1 MLVVDRTGAQAL
13 VQDLGR
19 EGHAHLGVSPSGA
32 ADRTALRLANRL
44 VGNPEDA
51 AAIECVLGG
60 LAVTA
65 SAMHWVAVTGAPTD
79 VLVNGTRVGSHTSLP
94 LRPGSTLVIEAPR
107 EGLRSYL
114 AVRGGVQVAP
124 TLGSR
129 STDVLSGLGPEPL
142 APGTELPVGAPLRP
156 LPDTDLAPVERPRTT
171 LAVLRGPRRDW
182 FTDDAWR
189 TLLTTDWQVSSDS
202 NRVAVRLDGGRL
214 ERSTNEELPS
224 EAMVRGAI
232 QVPSSGLPLIF
243 GPDHP
248 VTGGYPVIAVLTDRD
263 ADHAGQLRPG
273 GTVRFALARERL
285 PGSPGP
291 R

>member
-13 VQDLGR
+13 LQDLGR
-19 EGHAHLGVSPSGA
+19 ERHAYLGVSPSGA
-32 ADRTALRLANRL
+32 ADRAALRLANRL

-60 LAVTA
+60 LVVTA
-65 SAMHWVAVTGAPTD
+65 SVMHWVAVTGAPTE

-94 LRPGSTLVIEAPR
+94 LRPGHTLAIEAPR
-107 EGLRSYL
+107 EGLRNYL
-114 AVRGGVQVAP
+114 AVRGGLQVAP

-142 APGTELPVGAPLRP
+142 APGMELPVGEPLRP

-171 LAVLRGPRRDW
+171 LAVLPGPRRDW
-182 FTDDAWR
+182 FTDEAWR
-189 TLLTTDWQVSSDS
+189 TLLTAAWRVSSES
-202 NRVAVRLDGGRL
+202 NRVAIRLDGGQL
-214 ERSTNEELPS
+214 PRSTAAELPS
-224 EAMVRGAI
+224 EAIVRGAI
-232 QVPSSGLPLIF
+232 QVPTSGQPLIF

-248 VTGGYPVIAVLTDRD
+248 VTGGYPVIAVLTERD

-273 GTVRFALARERL
+273 GTVRFVPAQR
-285 PGSPGP
+285 
-291 R
+291 

>member
-13 VQDLGR
+13 LQDLGR
-19 EGHAHLGVSPSGA
+19 ERHAHLGVSPSGA
-32 ADRTALRLANRL
+32 ADRAALRLANRL

-51 AAIECVLGG
+51 AAVECLLGG

-65 SAMHWVAVTGAPTD
+65 SALHWVAVTGAPTD
-79 VLVNGTRVGSHTSLP
+79 VLVNGRQVGSHTSLP
-94 LRPGSTLVIEAPR
+94 LRRGDTLVIEAPT

-114 AVRGGVQVAP
+114 AIRGGFQVAP

-142 APGTELPVGAPLRP
+142 TPGVELPVGDPRQP
-156 LPDTDLAPVERPRTT
+156 LPDTDLAPVARPRTT
-171 LAVLRGPRRDW
+171 LAVLPGPRRDW
-182 FTDDAWR
+182 FTDEAWQ

-202 NRVAVRLDGGRL
+202 NRVAVRLDGARL
-214 ERSTNEELPS
+214 ERSRTEELPS

-273 GTVRFALARERL
+273 GTVRFVLAREGLRGAPTHL
-285 PGSPGP
+285 
-291 R
+291 

>member
-1 MLVVDRTGAQAL
+1 M
-13 VQDLGR
+13 
-19 EGHAHLGVSPSGA
+19 
-32 ADRTALRLANRL
+32 
-44 VGNPEDA
+44 
-51 AAIECVLGG
+51 
-60 LAVTA
+60 
-65 SAMHWVAVTGAPTD
+65 
-79 VLVNGTRVGSHTSLP
+79 LVNGRQVGSHTSLP
-94 LRPGSTLVIEAPR
+94 LRRGDTLVIEAPT

-114 AVRGGVQVAP
+114 AIRGGFQVAP

-142 APGTELPVGAPLRP
+142 TPGVELPVGDPRQP
-156 LPDTDLAPVERPRTT
+156 LPDTDLAPIARPRTT
-171 LAVLRGPRRDW
+171 LAVLPGPRRDW
-182 FTDDAWR
+182 FTDEAWQ

-202 NRVAVRLDGGRL
+202 NRVAVRLDGARL
-214 ERSTNEELPS
+214 ERSRTEELPS

-273 GTVRFALARERL
+273 GTVRFVLAREGLRGAPTHL
-285 PGSPGP
+285 
-291 R
+291 

>member
-1 MLVVDRTGAQAL
+1 VLVVDRTGAQAL
-13 VQDLGR
+13 LQDLGR
-19 EGHAHLGVSPSGA
+19 AGHAHLGVSPSGA
-32 ADRTALRLANRL
+32 ADRAALRLANRL
-44 VGNPEDA
+44 VGNPEGA
-51 AAIECVLGG
+51 AAVECVLGG

-65 SAMHWVAVTGAPTD
+65 SALHWVAVAGAPGD
-79 VLVNGTRVGSHTSLP
+79 VVVNGTRVGSHTSLP
-94 LRPGSTLVIEAPR
+94 LHPGDTLAIGAPR
-107 EGLRSYL
+107 VGLRSYL
-114 AVRGGVQVAP
+114 AVRGGILAP
-124 TLGSR
+124 ATLGSR

-142 APGTELPVGAPLRP
+142 ASGTELQVGEPLRP

-171 LAVLRGPRRDW
+171 LAVLPGPRRDW
-182 FTDDAWR
+182 FSDDAWR
-189 TLLTTDWQVSSDS
+189 TLLTTEWQVSSDT
-202 NRVAVRLDGGRL
+202 NRVAVRLDGERL
-214 ERSTNEELPS
+214 ERSTTEELPS

-273 GTVRFALARERL
+273 GTVRFVLARERL
-285 PGSPGP
+285 PGSPGH

>member
-32 ADRTALRLANRL
+32 ADRAALRLANRL

-51 AAIECVLGG
+51 AAIECLLGG

-65 SAMHWVAVTGAPTD
+65 RSLHWVAVTGAPTG
-79 VLVNGTRVGSHTSLP
+79 VLVNGTRVGSHVSLP
-94 LRPGSTLVIEAPR
+94 LRPGATLTIEAPR
-107 EGLRSYL
+107 EGLRCYL

-129 STDVLSGLGPEPL
+129 STDVLSGLGPKPL
-142 APGTELPVGAPLRP
+142 APGVELPIGEPLRP

-171 LAVLRGPRRDW
+171 LAVLPGPRRDW
-182 FTDDAWR
+182 FTDGAWQ
-189 TLLTTDWQVSSDS
+189 TLLTTDGRVSSDS
-202 NRVAVRLDGGRL
+202 NRVAVRLDGERL
-214 ERSTNEELPS
+214 ERSRTEELPS

-232 QVPSSGLPLIF
+232 QVPSSGQPLIF

-248 VTGGYPVIAVLTDRD
+248 VTGGYPVIAVLTDGD

-273 GTVRFALARERL
+273 GTVRFVLARERL
-285 PGSPGP
+285 PGSPGH

>member
-1 MLVVDRTGAQAL
+1 VLVVDRTGAQAL

-19 EGHAHLGVSPSGA
+19 AGHAQLGVSPSGA
-32 ADRTALRLANRL
+32 ADRAALRLANRL

-51 AAIECVLGG
+51 AVIECLLGG

-65 SAMHWVAVTGAPTD
+65 RSLHWVAVTGAPTE
-79 VLVNGTRVGSHTSLP
+79 VLVDGTRVGSHASLP
-94 LRPGSTLVIEAPR
+94 LRPGSTLTIEAPR

-114 AVRGGVQVAP
+114 AVRGGLQVAP

-142 APGTELPVGAPLRP
+142 APGTELPVGEPLRP

-171 LAVLRGPRRDW
+171 LAVLPGPRRDW
-182 FTDDAWR
+182 FTDEAWR
-189 TLLTTDWQVSSDS
+189 TLLTTAWQVSSDS
-202 NRVAVRLDGGRL
+202 NRVAVRLDGRQL
-214 ERSTNEELPS
+214 PRSTVEELPS

-232 QVPSSGLPLIF
+232 QVPSSGRPLIF

-248 VTGGYPVIAVLTDRD
+248 VTGGYPVIAVLTQHD

-273 GTVRFALARERL
+273 GTVRFVPAQR
-285 PGSPGP
+285 
-291 R
+291 

>member
-1 MLVVDRTGAQAL
+1 VLVVDRTGAQAL
-13 VQDLGR
+13 LQDLGR
-19 EGHAHLGVSPSGA
+19 ERHAHLGVSPSGA
-32 ADRTALRLANRL
+32 ADRAALRLANRL

-60 LAVTA
+60 LVVTA
-65 SAMHWVAVTGAPTD
+65 SAMHWVAVTGAPTE

-94 LRPGSTLVIEAPR
+94 LRPGHTLTIEAPR

-114 AVRGGVQVAP
+114 AVRGGIRAP
-124 TLGSR
+124 TTLGSR
-129 STDVLSGLGPEPL
+129 STDVLSGLGPKPL
-142 APGTELPVGAPLRP
+142 VPGTQLPVGDPHHP
-156 LPDTDLAPVERPRTT
+156 LPDTDQAPVERPRTT
-171 LAVLRGPRRDW
+171 LAVLPGPRRDW

-189 TLLTTDWQVSSDS
+189 TLLTTQWQVSSDT
-202 NRVAVRLDGGRL
+202 NRVAVRLDGEPL
-214 ERSTNEELPS
+214 ERSTTEELPS

-232 QVPSSGLPLIF
+232 QVPSSGQPLIF

-273 GTVRFALARERL
+273 GTVRFALARDPL
-285 PGSPGP
+285 PGSP
-291 R
+291 RHR